1 VASVIEQYVHYVG
14 EVLAD
19 MGPEKTAAFATCCA
33 ERLLPLYLK
42 YSSDCGWDTHSYLDD
57 ALDSVYDVLLQ
68 QVSTDFLVP
77 IIRDITEFIPR
88 DNSSESVLFTP
99 ARDCALC
106 VEEALRQLLAK
117 AEGPPASSAYALE
130 ALASIELGCPTGV
143 SGFGATAA
151 DELVEQ
157 QIIALPAI
165 QMEIVWQRRDIEAL
179 TGAGDAAEVI
189 DTLRI
194 TACKN
199 AVTFVGSQLRCGS
212 RFTSGW

>member
-1 VASVIEQYVHYVG
+1 MATVIEQYIHYVG
-14 EVLAD
+14 EQLAF
-19 MGPEKTAAFATCCA
+19 MGPQKTAAFAACCA

-57 ALDSVYDVLLQ
+57 ALDTVYDVLLQ
-68 QVSTDFLVP
+68 QVSTDFLIP
-77 IIRDITEFIPR
+77 ILPDVTELIPR
-88 DNSSESVLFTP
+88 DNRSESALFTS

-106 VEEALRQLLAK
+106 IDEALRQLLTQ
-117 AEGPPASSAYALE
+117 AERPPASSGYALE
-130 ALASIELGCPTGV
+130 ALASLELGCPNGV
-143 SGFGATAA
+143 SGFGTTAA
-151 DELVEQ
+151 DELVEK

-179 TGAGDAAEVI
+179 AGASDAAEVI

-199 AVTFVGSQLRCGS
+199 AVTFVGSQLRFGS
-212 RFTSGW
+212 RFASGW

>member
-1 VASVIEQYVHYVG
+1 MASVIEQYVHHVG
-14 EVLAD
+14 ELLAD
-19 MGPEKTAAFATCCA
+19 MGPRKSAAFAACCA

-42 YSSDCGWDTHSYLDD
+42 YSSECGWDTHSYLDD
-57 ALDSVYDVLLQ
+57 SLDSVYDALLQ
-68 QVSTDFLVP
+68 QVSTDFLIP
-77 IIRDITEFIPR
+77 ILRNVTEFIPR
-88 DNSSESVLFTP
+88 DNSSASLLFTP
-99 ARDCALC
+99 ALNCALC
-106 VEEALRQLLAK
+106 IDEALRQLLVM
-117 AEGPPASSAYALE
+117 AERPPASSGYALE
-130 ALASIELGCPTGV
+130 ALASIELGCPNGV

-151 DELVEQ
+151 DELVEK

-189 DTLRI
+189 DALRI

-199 AVTFVGSQLRCGS
+199 AATFVGSQLRFGS